1 MTKETMKEK
10 LVVMLDDSDIDT
22 NVLSVYLDIAYQ
34 AVLNKIYPYDT
45 TKTSVPTK
53 YEYSVLEIA
62 CYLINKRGAEGEI
75 SHNENGVNRSYE
87 SASIPSSM
95 LKDIVPYVGVL

>member
-10 LVVMLDDSDIDT
+10 LVVMLDDSDINTD
-22 NVLSVYLDIAYQ
+22 VLSVYLDIAYQ

-53 YEYSVLEIA
+53 YEYIVLEIA

-87 SASIPSSM
+87 SASIPPSM
-95 LKDIVPYVGVL
+95 LKDIVPYVGIL